1 LVQRLLQRGRQGFEQ
16 REQHGERAGSDLG
29 KPKALPGTWIT
40 GSIKPNPVARMAPS
54 STQTPQRGTGR
65 GIGIR
70 TAAGSDERA
79 HGQLHVYDGDGK
91 GKSQAALGVVLRT
104 IGLGICEQKRTR
116 VLLLRFLKGPGR
128 AYDEDAAI
136 EALQQGFPHLIDQV
150 RTGRGD
156 YFTAEEATPF
166 DRQEAQRGWDIA
178 KGAIAS
184 DLYSVVV
191 LDELNPVLDLGL
203 LDADEVARTLACKP
217 PGMEVICTG
226 RGAPKEL
233 VQLADLHS
241 EMRAHQQMDPGI
253 TGIEIYTGDG
263 KGKSTSA
270 LGKGLQ
276 AIGRGISQD
285 KSHRVLIL
293 QWLKGGAGY
302 TEDAAIAALRE
313 SYPHLVDH
321 LRSGRDAI
329 VWRGQQ
335 QPIDYVEAERAWEI
349 ARAAISSGLYK
360 TVILDEINPTVDLEL
375 LPVEPIVQTLLRKPA
390 ETEVI
395 LTGRCKNRLAYF
407 ELASVYSEMVCHKH
421 YAERGVDLKR
431 GVDY

>member
-1 LVQRLLQRGRQGFEQ
+1 MASQTAASKTPRNRQTSSGR
-16 REQHGERAGSDLG
+16 R
-29 KPKALPGTWIT
+29 
-40 GSIKPNPVARMAPS
+40 
-54 STQTPQRGTGR
+54 GR
-65 GIGIR
+65 GIGIA
-70 TAAGSDERA
+70 TAAESNERS
-79 HGQLHVYDGDGK
+79 HGQLHIYDGEGK

-104 IGLGICEQKRTR
+104 IGLGICEQRRTR

-150 RTGRGD
+150 RTGRGE
-156 YFTAEEATPF
+156 FFIAEDATSF

-184 DLYSVVV
+184 ALYSVVV

-203 LDADEVARTLACKP
+203 LAVDDVVKTLTDRP
-217 PGMEVICTG
+217 DGMEIIVTG
-226 RGAPKEL
+226 RAAPRAL
-233 VQLADLHS
+233 VQVVDLHS
-241 EMRAHQQMDPGI
+241 EMRAHRRPEPQDDSVIPFLPTG
-253 TGIEIYTGDG
+253 GIEIYTGEG

-270 LGKGLQ
+270 LGKALQ

-293 QWLKGGAGY
+293 QWLKGGNGY

-349 ARAAISSGLYK
+349 ARAAIASGLYK
-360 TVILDEINPTVDLEL
+360 TVILDELNPSVDLEL
-375 LPVEPIVQTLLRKPA
+375 IPVEPIVQTLLRKPA

-395 LTGRCKNRLAYF
+395 ITGRCKNQPAYF
-407 ELASVYSEMVCHKH
+407 DLAGVHSEMVCHKH
-421 YAERGVDLKR
+421 YAEQGVDLKR

>member
-1 LVQRLLQRGRQGFEQ
+1 
-16 REQHGERAGSDLG
+16 
-29 KPKALPGTWIT
+29 
-40 GSIKPNPVARMAPS
+40 
-54 STQTPQRGTGR
+54 
-65 GIGIR
+65 
-70 TAAGSDERA
+70 
-79 HGQLHVYDGDGK
+79 
-91 GKSQAALGVVLRT
+91 
-104 IGLGICEQKRTR
+104 
-116 VLLLRFLKGPGR
+116 
-128 AYDEDAAI
+128 
-136 EALQQGFPHLIDQV
+136 
-150 RTGRGD
+150 
-156 YFTAEEATPF
+156 
-166 DRQEAQRGWDIA
+166 
-178 KGAIAS
+178 
-184 DLYSVVV
+184 
-191 LDELNPVLDLGL
+191 
-203 LDADEVARTLACKP
+203 
-217 PGMEVICTG
+217 MEVIVTG
-226 RGAPKEL
+226 RGAPRQL
-233 VQLADLHS
+233 VQIADLHS
-241 EMRAHQQMDPGI
+241 EMRAHRRADGVLDPVSGLEEAPAGLE
-253 TGIEIYTGDG
+253 GIEVYTGEG

-270 LGKGLQ
+270 LGKALQ

-293 QWLKGGAGY
+293 QWLKGGSGY

-375 LPVEPIVQTLLRKPA
+375 LPVEPIVQTLLRKPS

-395 LTGRCKNRLAYF
+395 LTGRCKNPPAYF
-407 ELASVYSEMVCHKH
+407 DLASVHSEMVCHKH

>member
-1 LVQRLLQRGRQGFEQ
+1 MESQQ
-16 REQHGERAGSDLG
+16 DLN
-29 KPKALPGTWIT
+29 TST
-40 GSIKPNPVARMAPS
+40 S
-54 STQTPQRGTGR
+54 STKDQSSKRQRKKS
-65 GIGIR
+65 IGIV
-70 TAAGSDERA
+70 TAADSKERI
-79 HGQLHVYDGDGK
+79 HGQLHVYDGEGK

-104 IGLGICEQKRTR
+104 IGLGICEQRRTR

-128 AYDEDAAI
+128 SYDEDAAI

-150 RTGRGD
+150 RTGRSD
-156 YFTAEEATPF
+156 FFTAQESNMFDKSEAK
-166 DRQEAQRGWDIA
+166 RGWDIA

-184 DLYSVVV
+184 ALYSVVV

-203 LDADEVARTLACKP
+203 LPVDEVVKTISSRP
-217 PGMEVICTG
+217 DGMEVIVTG
-226 RGAPKEL
+226 RAAPQEL
-233 VQLADLHS
+233 IQAAELHS
-241 EMRAHQQMDPGI
+241 EMRAHRRLESATEYPMLSLSPG
-253 TGIEIYTGDG
+253 GIEIYTGEG

-270 LGKGLQ
+270 LGKALQ
-276 AIGRGISQD
+276 AIGKGISQD

-293 QWLKGGAGY
+293 QWLKGGSGY
-302 TEDAAIAALRE
+302 TEDAAIAALRD

-349 ARAAISSGLYK
+349 ARAAIASGLYK
-360 TVILDEINPTVDLEL
+360 TVILDELNPTVDLEL
-375 LPVEPIVQTLLRKPA
+375 LPVEPIVETLLRKPS

-395 LTGRCKNRLAYF
+395 ITGRCKNHPSYF
-407 ELASVYSEMVCHKH
+407 DLASVHSEMVCHKH
-421 YAERGVDLKR
+421 YAEKGVELKR

>member
-1 LVQRLLQRGRQGFEQ
+1 
-16 REQHGERAGSDLG
+16 
-29 KPKALPGTWIT
+29 
-40 GSIKPNPVARMAPS
+40 MAS
-54 STQTPQRGTGR
+54 SSSRTQSPQRGTGR

-70 TAAGSDERA
+70 TAAGSDERV

-104 IGLGICEQKRTR
+104 IGLGICERRRTR

-128 AYDEDAAI
+128 SYDEDAAI

-150 RTGRGD
+150 RTGRGE
-156 YFTAEEATPF
+156 YFSAEQASRF

-184 DLYSVVV
+184 ALYSVVV

-203 LDADEVARTLACKP
+203 LDTAEVVRTLAAKP
-217 PGMEVICTG
+217 EGMEVICTG
-226 RGAPKEL
+226 RGAPAQL

-241 EMRAHQQMDPGI
+241 EMRAHRRRRPDQRAEGTDPDDPGQERGLD
-253 TGIEIYTGDG
+253 GIEIYTGEG

-270 LGKGLQ
+270 LGKALQ

-293 QWLKGGAGY
+293 QWLKGGSGY

-360 TVILDEINPTVDLEL
+360 TVILDELNPTVDLEL

-395 LTGRCKNRLAYF
+395 ITGRCKSRPAYF
-407 ELASVYSEMVCHKH
+407 DLASVHSEMVCHKH

>member
-1 LVQRLLQRGRQGFEQ
+1 M
-16 REQHGERAGSDLG
+16 S
-29 KPKALPGTWIT
+29 
-40 GSIKPNPVARMAPS
+40 APS
-54 STQTPQRGTGR
+54 SRTQTPQRGSGR

-79 HGQLHVYDGDGK
+79 RGQLHVYDGEGK

-128 AYDEDAAI
+128 PYDEDAAI

-156 YFTAEEATPF
+156 FFTADQVTVF
-166 DRQEAQRGWDIA
+166 DRQEAHRGWDIA
-178 KGAIAS
+178 RGAIAS
-184 DLYSVVV
+184 ALYSVVV

-203 LDADEVARTLACKP
+203 LDSEEVVRTLATKP
-217 PGMEVICTG
+217 AGMEVICTG
-226 RGAPKEL
+226 RGAPANL

-241 EMRAHQQMDPGI
+241 EMRAHRRIDRGEAGRLE
-253 TGIEIYTGDG
+253 GIEIYTGEG

-270 LGKGLQ
+270 LGKALQ

-293 QWLKGGAGY
+293 QWLKGGSGY

-349 ARAAISSGLYK
+349 ARAAIASGLYK
-360 TVILDEINPTVDLEL
+360 TVILDELNPTVDLEL
-375 LPVEPIVQTLLRKPA
+375 LPVEPIVQTLLRKPS

-395 LTGRCKNRLAYF
+395 ITGRCKNLPAYF
-407 ELASVYSEMVCHKH
+407 DLASVHSEMVCHKH

>member
-1 LVQRLLQRGRQGFEQ
+1 MT
-16 REQHGERAGSDLG
+16 
-29 KPKALPGTWIT
+29 P
-40 GSIKPNPVARMAPS
+40 PS
-54 STQTPQRGTGR
+54 SAERTAGTGR

-70 TAAGSDERA
+70 TAAGSNERSR
-79 HGQLHVYDGDGK
+79 GQLHVYDGDGK

-128 AYDEDAAI
+128 AYDEDSAI

-156 YFTAEEATPF
+156 FFTAAEATRF

-184 DLYSVVV
+184 ALYSVVV
-191 LDELNPVLDLGL
+191 LDELSPVLDLGL
-203 LDADEVARTLACKP
+203 LDIDDVVRTLATKP
-217 PGMEVICTG
+217 DDMEVIVTG
-226 RGAPKEL
+226 RGAPQKL

-241 EMRAHQQMDPGI
+241 EMRAHRRADGDAI
-253 TGIEIYTGDG
+253 GLEGIEIYTGEG

-270 LGKGLQ
+270 LGKALQ

-293 QWLKGGAGY
+293 QWLKGGSGY

-395 LTGRCKNRLAYF
+395 LTGRCKNPPAYF
-407 ELASVYSEMVCHKH
+407 DLASVHSEMVCHKH

>member
-1 LVQRLLQRGRQGFEQ
+1 M
-16 REQHGERAGSDLG
+16 S
-29 KPKALPGTWIT
+29 
-40 GSIKPNPVARMAPS
+40 PS

-128 AYDEDAAI
+128 AYDEDGAI

-156 YFTAEEATPF
+156 FFTAEEATKF

-203 LDADEVARTLACKP
+203 LDTEEVCRTLAAKP
-217 PGMEVICTG
+217 DGMEVICTG
-226 RGAPKEL
+226 RGAPRQL

-241 EMRAHQQMDPGI
+241 EMRAHRRQGDSDELASPMGLD
-253 TGIEIYTGDG
+253 GIEIYTGEG

-270 LGKGLQ
+270 LGKALQ

-293 QWLKGGAGY
+293 QWLKGGSGY

-395 LTGRCKNRLAYF
+395 LTGRCKNRPAYF
-407 ELASVYSEMVCHKH
+407 DLASVHSEMVCHKH

>member
-1 LVQRLLQRGRQGFEQ
+1 
-16 REQHGERAGSDLG
+16 
-29 KPKALPGTWIT
+29 
-40 GSIKPNPVARMAPS
+40 MAPQATS
-54 STQTPQRGTGR
+54 ATTASRGTGR

-70 TAAGSDERA
+70 TAAGSSERS
-79 HGQLHVYDGDGK
+79 HGQLHVYDGEGK

-104 IGLGICEQKRTR
+104 IGLGICEQKQTR

-150 RTGRGD
+150 RTGRGEFFGAD
-156 YFTAEEATPF
+156 DITRI
-166 DRQEAQRGWDIA
+166 DLQEAQRGWTIA

-184 DLYSVVV
+184 ELYSVVV

-203 LDADEVARTLACKP
+203 LDAEDVVRTLAAKP
-217 PGMEVICTG
+217 PGMEVIVTG
-226 RGAPKEL
+226 RGAPRSL
-233 VQLADLHS
+233 VQIADLHS
-241 EMRAHQQMDPGI
+241 EMRAHRRQDNRLIDADGVDAAELPAAGLD
-253 TGIEIYTGDG
+253 GIEVYTGEG

-270 LGKGLQ
+270 LGKALQ

-293 QWLKGGAGY
+293 QWLKGGSGY

-375 LPVEPIVQTLLRKPA
+375 LPVEPIVQTLLRKPS

-395 LTGRCKNRLAYF
+395 LTGRCKNPPAYF
-407 ELASVYSEMVCHKH
+407 DLASVHSEMVCHKH